1 MGSYGIGVG
10 RLLACLAEEY
20 HDDNGLIWPI
30 AVAPYQVHITLLA
43 KGEGEAQDVAE
54 TLYADLLARG
64 REVLFDDRRE
74 NPGVKFKDADLIGVP
89 VRVTVGDRGLKKGI
103 VEFKLRREQE
113 REDVPVG
120 EALER
125 VVAAVEALY
134 QELEDRV
141 VEVEYTQ

>member
-1 MGSYGIGVG
+1 M
-10 RLLACLAEEY
+10 
-20 HDDNGLIWPI
+20 
-30 AVAPYQVHITLLA
+30 
-43 KGEGEAQDVAE
+43 
-54 TLYADLLARG
+54 
-64 REVLFDDRRE
+64 
-74 NPGVKFKDADLIGVP
+74 
-89 VRVTVGDRGLKKGI
+89 KKGI